1 MNDHKTDKL
10 IDAAVVQT
18 QLEQGADPVL
28 LAARGHS
35 GIASLAKQPLQ
46 EAAPLTREW
55 TDKEIQYLNEQ
66 LGVIPMAEIA
76 VNLGRTWNAIKIK
89 MTKLGFKAPS
99 KQPGYLTGNGVA
111 MALGVDIHTVG
122 IWHERGILDFEIVP
136 GTGQVPGAHGV
147 RRTTRQRLLRWV
159 INPESWP
166 YWLYTINH
174 EVRHIPDE
182 HIRGLVHRQ
191 LKRWPDEWWTTGQAS
206 KYHDVDYRVINY
218 HTHKGNILSTRYGHW
233 YFKKSHAINWHFVLK
248 GRGHAH
254 AVTPSHAADAFI
266 LLGYAVGLREL
277 TLDKLLTG
285 IESYSRLFCMKSQG
299 YIPEVI
305 ERFRLPIE
313 HAPRSNKVFAD
324 WWPVRHR
331 FPALWRSVAS
341 YHAGE
346 TLTIGQRLDLKAV
359 LARWADHYA
368 KTAKRKVF
376 ARKLVYGSLLSR
388 AGLQA
393 RYNEILSWGIDPLHK
408 EDLQL

>member
-1 MNDHKTDKL
+1 MNEHKTDKL

-35 GIASLAKQPLQ
+35 GIASLAKQPQQ

-55 TDKEIQYLNEQ
+55 TDEETQYLDDQ

-76 VNLGRTWNAIKIK
+76 VNLGRTWNAIKIM
-89 MTKLGFKAPS
+89 MTRLGLKAPS
-99 KQPGYLTGNGVA
+99 KRPGYLTGNGVA
-111 MALGVDIHTVG
+111 NALGIDSHAI
-122 IWHERGILDFEIVP
+122 IMWHERGIIDFGVVP
-136 GTGQVPGAHGV
+136 GTLGV
-147 RRTTRQRLLRWV
+147 LRIARQRLLRWA
-159 INPESWP
+159 INPENWP

-174 EVRHIPDE
+174 KIRHIPDE
-182 HIRGLVHRQ
+182 HISRLIKRQ
-191 LKRWPDEWWTTGQAS
+191 LLRWPDEWWTTGQAA
-206 KYHDVDYRVINY
+206 KYHDVNIRVIARQALL
-218 HTHKGNILSTRYGHW
+218 GNIATIQHGHW
-233 YFKKSHAINWHFVLK
+233 YFKKSEVMDWHFVLK

-266 LLGYAVGLREL
+266 LLGYAIGLREISL
-277 TLDKLLTG
+277 SKLLTG
-285 IESYSRLFCMKSQG
+285 ISPFSRLSSMKSMA

-305 ERFRLPIE
+305 KRFDLPIQ
-313 HAPRSNKVFAD
+313 HDPATNVMFAD

-346 TLTIGQRLDLKAV
+346 ALTIAQRLDLKAV

-376 ARKLVYGSLLSR
+376 ARKLVYGSLLSQ
-388 AGLQA
+388 AGLCA